1 MWERESR
8 KERDSENWEMWW
20 ENICNSSISIT
31 THSLSL
37 CSIFVLLTCFLCNTL
52 WFLFLLLSLL
62 YNIFFF
68 LHIVGLQPL
77 NASHSSFEL
86 KKQTKRKSSQGPSLI
101 KHIQEKSKPSLSA
114 FDTCLNLVFTALRS
128 CCYITETRLL
138 QYISIIILFF
148 WHGLAA
154 IVCWTATLSI
164 THYKNNKSS
173 ICMWYKVV
181 SHNNAQSLT

>member
-1 MWERESR
+1 MLLFYDIYQYIFNNTQQVILIILCAFERERAGKRETVRIERCGEKTSATLQSPSPHTHYLFVPFLFCSR
-8 KERDSENWEMWW
+8 AS
-20 ENICNSSISIT
+20 
-31 THSLSL
+31 
-37 CSIFVLLTCFLCNTL
+37 FVITL

-86 KKQTKRKSSQGPSLI
+86 KKTKKPKRKSSQGPSLI

-128 CCYITETRLL
+128 HSYITETRML
-138 QYISIIILFF
+138 QYISIMISFS
-148 WHGLAA
+148 WHSLAA
-154 IVCWTATLSI
+154 IVC
-164 THYKNNKSS
+164 
-173 ICMWYKVV
+173 
-181 SHNNAQSLT
+181 